1 MDVAKVIRKVVPQKS
16 IEAGSNKSSPSS
28 RLQATRNHV
37 TRLQVGGERSAT
49 STKSSSSPSQST
61 RVGGVKP
68 KLCPKPQALV
78 ERVRQERLAQKL
90 KKERVKSD
98 NDGQVKY
105 SLSAKVNNDGVDSNS
120 TTPEM
125 ESKGVNSLES
135 SGIPPALSPFTS
147 DSSTEEKKSEKEN
160 DSQQPSHSDTVASE
174 ADPPSLTSTDNV
186 VGSKVNTE
194 CKGQSRLPENVCS
207 TSNNNDSTTKDTK
220 RPFEQKKIDNRKKQS
235 FSSNSTRTSTAN
247 DSDSPRP
254 TRLKMRVVA
263 KHKSVLSCPAES
275 TNVKSRFVLNKQ
287 SSDITFDRG
296 LPHRHRV
303 HHGRLTSS
311 VECSV
316 VEEGDAER
324 GGEEEGE
331 GGEERFATRVVRFA
345 REKLHKAIS
354 IGSPHSLQSQVSP
367 GVCVYVCVWCVCV
380 YITCV
385 YVRVYECVCMCV
397 CVCVRER
404 ECVYMCV

>member
-37 TRLQVGGERSAT
+37 TRLQDRGEKSTT
-49 STKSSSSPSQST
+49 STKSSSSPSKST

-90 KKERVKSD
+90 KKERVNSD

-105 SLSAKVNNDGVDSNS
+105 SLSAKVTNDGVDSKS
-120 TTPEM
+120 TAPEM

-135 SGIPPALSPFTS
+135 SGIPPALSPFAS
-147 DSSTEEKKSEKEN
+147 DSSTEERKSEKKN
-160 DSQQPSHSDTVASE
+160 DGQQPSHSDTVASE
-174 ADPPSLTSTDNV
+174 ADPPSLPSTDDV
-186 VGSKVNTE
+186 VGSKVNTG
-194 CKGQSRLPENVCS
+194 CKGQSRLLESSSS
-207 TSNNNDSTTKDTK
+207 TSNDNDTKDTK
-220 RPFEQKKIDNRKKQS
+220 QPFEQKRRDNRKKQS
-235 FSSNSTRTSTAN
+235 FSSNSTTTSTAN

-263 KHKSVLSCPAES
+263 KQKSVLSCPAES
-275 TNVKSRFVLNKQ
+275 TSVKSRFALNKQ

-296 LPHRHRV
+296 LAHRQRV

-316 VEEGDAER
+316 VDEGDGER

-331 GGEERFATRVVRFA
+331 AGEERFATRVVRFA

-367 GVCVYVCVWCVCV
+367 GVCVCVCV
-380 YITCV
+380 C
-385 YVRVYECVCMCV
+385 ESMCV
-397 CVCVRER
+397 CV
-404 ECVYMCV
+404 